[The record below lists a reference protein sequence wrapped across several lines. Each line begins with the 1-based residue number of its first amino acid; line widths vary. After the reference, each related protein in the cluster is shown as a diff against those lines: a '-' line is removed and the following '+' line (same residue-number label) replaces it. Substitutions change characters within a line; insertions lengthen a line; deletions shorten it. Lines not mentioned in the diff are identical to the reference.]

1 MANLLPTIHLLAPVR
16 LVMGL
21 LIPARLVV
29 LDMVDFIFY
38 GVGGCEI
45 TCIVVLQQILD
56 YFAPLSHRS
65 NFSGLVPSTSYPCLL
80 PCHSSPLLSN
90 FRFASVSLPLR
101 FLDTYFTTAFPKQ
114 H

>member
-45 TCIVVLQQILD
+45 TCIVVLQQIGL
-56 YFAPLSHRS
+56 FRSFHIGLILVVWFRALLIHAFSHVTAPL
-65 NFSGLVPSTSYPCLL
+65 FSQTSASLL
-80 PCHSSPLLSN
+80 FP
-90 FRFASVSLPLR
+90 FRFAS
-101 FLDTYFTTAFPKQ
+101 
-114 H
+114 

>member
-16 LVMGL
+16 LVWGL

-45 TCIVVLQQILD
+45 TTY
-56 YFAPLSHRS
+56 YFLLGWLPSV
-65 NFSGLVPSTSYPCLL
+65 SGCTPFKLAAAGRGPSALIIS
-80 PCHSSPLLSN
+80 LLSGEDIML
-90 FRFASVSLPLR
+90 FFVEPT
-101 FLDTYFTTAFPKQ
+101 F
-114 H
+114 

>member
-1 MANLLPTIHLLAPVR
+1 MANILPTIHLLAPVR

-45 TCIVVLQQILD
+45 TTY
-56 YFAPLSHRS
+56 YF
-65 NFSGLVPSTSYPCLL
+65 LL
-80 PCHSSPLLSN
+80 GWLP
-90 FRFASVSLPLR
+90 SVSGCTPFKLCGGGEGPVGVDNLFTMRSEGHGYCTTTTNWR
-101 FLDTYFTTAFPKQ
+101 FF